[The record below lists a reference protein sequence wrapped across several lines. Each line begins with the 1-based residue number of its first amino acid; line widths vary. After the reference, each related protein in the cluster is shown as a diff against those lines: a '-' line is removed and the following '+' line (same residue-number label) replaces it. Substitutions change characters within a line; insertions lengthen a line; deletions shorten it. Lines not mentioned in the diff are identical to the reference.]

1 MVGMATKPF
10 HVKRLQKALGRP
22 STHLYMHKRTAVSHT
37 DHPTPSPSPHPDLST
52 LLMKRRSGLPS
63 MSPSVGNQHLT
74 PSSSSSSSSLL
85 YPPSSQTLSS
95 LPSHHTNPSTLTPH
109 HLHRH
114 SSIPT
119 MYKPISLNPE
129 LNPSLGADQPSISK
143 HFYLPVCLQPG
154 PGVKDISP
162 LVDDSTPIQMELGV
176 CPFAPGDWDV
186 KRAELVRK
194 HSAIYGQNS
203 KRKNEELST
212 HEENV
217 NEAAFQ
223 LCLRDP
229 TLLVRRDELLI
240 LSRRAIKEGGYTF
253 QHGTSKAKVSDS
265 PSVSGHKQPLDKSS
279 FEENFSGKGFNIGV
293 SLPRNLSRQ
302 KKLKR
307 FQELEF
313 TITKNKMKQCL
324 KLAALEKARQG
335 NDFSTIYHLQAEIES
350 LGTTLASLQEEYSNI
365 KYRLRR
371 SDRYFERKMEKSLK
385 EQQEHSM
392 DSLSQSHT
400 EVSKRPRLQDPTSD
414 MLQVMEGG
422 QGGRYLPPT
431 LSPPHPL
438 LHRHSPNGVDT
449 SSLSTPTAPSS
460 SHTHA
465 QLYASPSKS
474 QDAPHLSGPSTSL
487 AVSPQSSSSPLTHLP
502 PSPSPTFSS
511 APSSSV
517 MGTIKAS
524 LSTTHCDMTEDI
536 TPTTPSSS
544 HIHTQLY
551 TTPSKS
557 KDGHHLSGPSTTL
570 AVSPRSSSSPLTHLP
585 PSPSS
590 TFSSASSS
598 SVMGTVNESLST
610 THCDMTVGIT
620 PTLTYIPPSSSADNA
635 SFLNSQPATSVH
647 ALLPQRDMV
656 AHTEQQQLVS
666 QGSDEDDDITSD
678 QLLANINK
686 LATQAAANLRSLPH
700 F

>member
-10 HVKRLQKALGRP
+10 HVKRLQKALGHP

-52 LLMKRRSGLPS
+52 LLMKRSSGLPS
-63 MSPSVGNQHLT
+63 MSPSVGDQHLI
-74 PSSSSSSSSLL
+74 PSSSSSSSLL

-95 LPSHHTNPSTLTPH
+95 LPSHHTNPSPLTPH

-114 SSIPT
+114 SPIPT

-129 LNPSLGADQPSISK
+129 LNPSLGTDQPSISK

-293 SLPRNLSRQ
+293 SLPRNISRQ

-365 KYRLRR
+365 KYRLHR
-371 SDRYFERKMEKSLK
+371 SDRYFERKKEKTLE

-487 AVSPQSSSSPLTHLP
+487 AVSPRSSSSPLTHLP
-502 PSPSPTFSS
+502 PSPSPTFSPT
-511 APSSSV
+511 PSSSV
-517 MGTIKAS
+517 MGTVNAS
-524 LSTTHCDMTEDI
+524 LSTTHCDM
-536 TPTTPSSS
+536 
-544 HIHTQLY
+544 
-551 TTPSKS
+551 
-557 KDGHHLSGPSTTL
+557 
-570 AVSPRSSSSPLTHLP
+570 
-585 PSPSS
+585 
-590 TFSSASSS
+590 
-598 SVMGTVNESLST
+598 M
-610 THCDMTVGIT
+610 VGIT

-635 SFLNSQPATSVH
+635 SFLNNQPATSVH
-647 ALLPQRDMV
+647 TLLPQRDMV
-656 AHTEQQQLVS
+656 AHTKQQQLVS

>member
-22 STHLYMHKRTAVSHT
+22 STHLYMHKRTTVSHT
-37 DHPTPSPSPHPDLST
+37 DHPTPSPSLHPDLST
-52 LLMKRRSGLPS
+52 LLVKRSGRLPTTS
-63 MSPSVGNQHLT
+63 RGLHTTSPSVGYPHLT
-74 PSSSSSSSSLL
+74 PPSSSSSLL

-95 LPSHHTNPSTLTPH
+95 HHTNPSPLTPH
-109 HLHRH
+109 HLHPH
-114 SSIPT
+114 SSLPT
-119 MYKPISLNPE
+119 TYKPISLNPE
-129 LNPSLGADQPSISK
+129 VDPSLGADQPSISK

-265 PSVSGHKQPLDKSS
+265 PSFSGHKQPLDKSS
-279 FEENFSGKGFNIGV
+279 FEENFSGKDFNIGM

-307 FQELEF
+307 YQELEF

-335 NDFSTIYHLQAEIES
+335 NDFSTIYHLQAEIEI
-350 LGTTLASLQEEYSNI
+350 LGTTLATLQEEYSNI

-371 SDRYFERKMEKSLK
+371 SDRYFERKREKTL
-385 EQQEHSM
+385 EDQQEHSL
-392 DSLSQSHT
+392 DPSLQSHS
-400 EVSKRPRLQDPTSD
+400 EVAKRPRFQDPTND
-414 MLQVMEGG
+414 MLQVMGGG
-422 QGGRYLPPT
+422 QGGRYSPPT
-431 LSPPHPL
+431 LSPPHH
-438 LHRHSPNGVDT
+438 LHNHPPNGVAT
-449 SSLSTPTAPSS
+449 SSLSPA
-460 SHTHA
+460 
-465 QLYASPSKS
+465 
-474 QDAPHLSGPSTSL
+474 
-487 AVSPQSSSSPLTHLP
+487 
-502 PSPSPTFSS
+502 
-511 APSSSV
+511 
-517 MGTIKAS
+517 
-524 LSTTHCDMTEDI
+524 
-536 TPTTPSSS
+536 TTPSSS
-544 HIHTQLY
+544 HAHTQLHAAL
-551 TTPSKS
+551 SES
-557 KDGHHLSGPSTTL
+557 QNASHLSGPSISL
-570 AVSPRSSSSPLTHLP
+570 AISPRSSSSPLTHLP
-585 PSPSS
+585 PSPTSSS
-590 TFSSASSS
+590 TPSSTVLG
-598 SVMGTVNESLST
+598 SVNASLST
-610 THCDMTVGIT
+610 THCDMTEDII
-620 PTLTYIPPSSSADNA
+620 PTLTYHQPSSSADNVP
-635 SFLNSQPATSVH
+635 FLTSQTAISAHV
-647 ALLPQRDMV
+647 LPQRDSITR
-656 AHTEQQQLVS
+656 TEQQQQLVS
-666 QGSDEDDDITSD
+666 QGSDEEEVTSD